1 MVVETTCKDI
11 SLTWQKPVND
21 GGMPITNYVIHLLS
35 SSNQIL
41 HQMSVDASLREAKIS
56 YAMIEA
62 DTAYQ
67 VFVLARNEVGYGD
80 NQTVPTQTKKYCE

>member
-1 MVVETTCKDI
+1 
-11 SLTWQKPVND
+11 
-21 GGMPITNYVIHLLS
+21 
-35 SSNQIL
+35 
-41 HQMSVDASLREAKIS
+41 MSVDASLREAKIS

-80 NQTVPTQTKKYCE
+80 NQTVPTQTKKYCEWYQI